1 MKKLLSLFLVLA
13 LAFSLCVGVLADE
26 TTAAEPSDETAGELA
41 GQIVILHTNDVHG
54 AIDGYAKVAALKA
67 DYEAKGAEVLLVD
80 AGDFIQGT
88 TSVSLSQGATAVEL
102 MNLAGYDLVTLGNHE
117 FDYGMDNLTTIFAKA
132 EFGVVAANIKLNGAA
147 AFDANKVVELADG
160 TKLGVFGLATPETA
174 TKANPAKIKGVTF
187 LAESELYACAEAQVK
202 ALTDAGCD
210 YIICLGHLGIDDE
223 SAGNRSIDLLE
234 NVDGIDV
241 FIDGHSHSTRADL
254 LDASDGTGMVCN
266 SMVTSTGTKLES
278 IGVVTIDAEGVITTS
293 TTPVADLTAE
303 DADVAAR
310 AAANT
315 SSSVASARPRRMF
328 SITVSSNS
336 TTSWNTSA

>member
-1 MKKLLSLFLVLA
+1 MKKLLSPFLVLA

-67 DYEAKGAEVLLVD
+67 EYEAKGAEVLLVD

-88 TSVSLSQGATAVEL
+88 TSVSVSQGATAVEL

-117 FDYGMDNLTTIFAKA
+117 FDYGMDNLKTIFAKA

-210 YIICLGHLGIDDE
+210 YIICLGHLGIDNE
-223 SAGNRSIDLLE
+223 SEPNRSIDLLGK
-234 NVDGIDV
+234 VSGIDV
-241 FIDGHSHSTRADL
+241 FIDGHSHST
-254 LDASDGTGMVCN
+254 LD
-266 SMVTSTGTKLES
+266 
-278 IGVVTIDAEGVITTS
+278 
-293 TTPVADLTAE
+293 
-303 DADVAAR
+303 DVKALSLIHISEP
-310 AAANT
+310 T
-315 SSSVASARPRRMF
+315 RP
-328 SITVSSNS
+328 
-336 TTSWNTSA
+336 

>member
-88 TSVSLSQGATAVEL
+88 TSVSVSQGATAVEL

-117 FDYGMDNLTTIFAKA
+117 FDYGMDNLKTIFAKA

-147 AFDANKVVELADG
+147 AFDDLKRTVMGREVVCAITEGRLDFGTWEQIFYFEFDG
-160 TKLGVFGLATPETA
+160 MRPKHALI
-174 TKANPAKIKGVTF
+174 KI
-187 LAESELYACAEAQVK
+187 
-202 ALTDAGCD
+202 
-210 YIICLGHLGIDDE
+210 
-223 SAGNRSIDLLE
+223 
-234 NVDGIDV
+234 
-241 FIDGHSHSTRADL
+241 
-254 LDASDGTGMVCN
+254 
-266 SMVTSTGTKLES
+266 
-278 IGVVTIDAEGVITTS
+278 IGE
-293 TTPVADLTAE
+293 
-303 DADVAAR
+303 
-310 AAANT
+310 
-315 SSSVASARPRRMF
+315 
-328 SITVSSNS
+328 
-336 TTSWNTSA
+336 

>member
-88 TSVSLSQGATAVEL
+88 TSVSVSQGATAVEL

-117 FDYGMDNLTTIFAKA
+117 FDYGMDNLKTIFAKA

-160 TKLGVFGLATPETA
+160 TKLGVFGRLRRGPGQGPHRRGLRLHHLPGPPGHRQRERAQPLHR
-174 TKANPAKIKGVTF
+174 PARQGQRHRR
-187 LAESELYACAEAQVK
+187 L
-202 ALTDAGCD
+202 
-210 YIICLGHLGIDDE
+210 H
-223 SAGNRSIDLLE
+223 R
-234 NVDGIDV
+234 
-241 FIDGHSHSTRADL
+241 
-254 LDASDGTGMVCN
+254 
-266 SMVTSTGTKLES
+266 
-278 IGVVTIDAEGVITTS
+278 
-293 TTPVADLTAE
+293 
-303 DADVAAR
+303 
-310 AAANT
+310 
-315 SSSVASARPRRMF
+315 RPQPQHP
-328 SITVSSNS
+328 
-336 TTSWNTSA
+336 